1 MQLKHEQLQFLERL
15 NKSPDGQYLLQILR
29 AKQSERNAALRT
41 TKGEDVYR
49 AQGRA
54 LELDELVADI
64 TEASQRLTRTQP
76 SVTRTQLGAM

>member
-1 MQLKHEQLQFLERL
+1 MQLKQEQLQFLERL
-15 NKSPDGQYLLQILR
+15 NKSPDGQFLLQILR
-29 AKQSERNAALRT
+29 AKQSERDAALRT

-64 TEASQRLTRTQP
+64 IEASQRLTRIQP
-76 SVTRTQLGAM
+76 SVKRTQLGAM

>member
-15 NKSPDGQYLLQILR
+15 NQSPEGQFLMQILR
-29 AKQSERNAALRT
+29 AKQSERDAALRT
-41 TKGEDVYR
+41 AKGEDVYR

-64 TEASQRLTRTQP
+64 TEASQRLNRIRPSAPRTQ
-76 SVTRTQLGAM
+76 SNAL

>member
-1 MQLKHEQLQFLERL
+1 MQLKHEQLQFLARL
-15 NKSPDGQYLLQILR
+15 HKSPDGQFLLQILR
-29 AKQSERNAALRT
+29 AKQSERDAALRT

-64 TEASQRLTRTQP
+64 TEASQRLDRIRP
-76 SVTRTQLGAM
+76 SAPRTQLGAL